1 MTAFTL
7 LARDSSR
14 LLRGRTPVLS
24 LTATKFTAP
33 TVKEAVKKR
42 YQLDTINYPL
52 PANVNIPEVSS
63 VCPRRVR
70 L

>member
-7 LARDSSR
+7 LARDSPR

-42 YQLDTINYPL
+42 DLDDNNL
-52 PANVNIPEVSS
+52 VSRS
-63 VCPRRVR
+63 PWWWSRDT
-70 L
+70 LSSWISSFW